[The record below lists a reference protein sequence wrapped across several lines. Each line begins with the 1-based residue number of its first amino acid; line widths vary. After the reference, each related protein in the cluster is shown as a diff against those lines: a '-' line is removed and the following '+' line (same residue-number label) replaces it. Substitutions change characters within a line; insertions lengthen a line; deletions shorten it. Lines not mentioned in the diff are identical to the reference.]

1 MRPIRKELLVN
12 TITLYNIT
20 KDENGNDL
28 YLDSV
33 IKRCLCYNK
42 KNTYSVANY
51 TADKQYSLRILIDRR
66 NTYCEDKIYLEPN
79 VWQKTENKNNFFTF
93 QVGDV
98 IVKGVVS
105 EDSEES
111 FDEVDLEKFVIKEV
125 NPIQDKDGT
134 IHSWELICV

>member
-33 IKRCLCYNK
+33 IKRCLCYNH

-51 TADKQYSLRILIDRR
+51 TAD
-66 NTYCEDKIYLEPN
+66 
-79 VWQKTENKNNFFTF
+79 NN
-93 QVGDV
+93 
-98 IVKGVVS
+98 I
-105 EDSEES
+105 
-111 FDEVDLEKFVIKEV
+111 
-125 NPIQDKDGT
+125 N
-134 IHSWELICV
+134 